1 MGRYRI
7 HESVGASRQEVHSYE
22 DLEIHHPSHRGRE
35 PGRSYAEIEGDRE
48 EVLRARTRGGQRMVS
63 KDFILSDAETRSAS
77 VRVPSP
83 VAGVIGRV
91 DARNGLVEIY
101 DRPGGELLAKIRHM
115 DLRGAGLEV
124 GDAIA
129 YGEPMGRQSGFGGG
143 NPRRYG
149 VHVHVDINEAHLP
162 TFQQYLRDLDTGAI
176 TTTIRP
182 ERAPQRVDV
191 RAGADGVLNRGESG
205 IEVRSLQ
212 QALDRLG
219 YRDARGNR
227 LVADGDFGDRTKEAV
242 EAFQRA
248 RGLALIDG
256 KVGGD
261 TLAALTEAARS
272 IKAADPLHPAHP
284 LYAAAVSKIRELPA
298 GSFRNDAEQRNAA
311 AHLASAASAAG
322 FRQIDHVVL
331 GTDGRNLFAI
341 QGELNDPARRRLH
354 LDRES
359 AIAPVPDV
367 SVDQLLRQMQE
378 AQQVEVVQQRA
389 GRTY

>member
-149 VHVHVDINEAHLP
+149 VHVHVDINQAHLP

-284 LYAAAVSKIRELPA
+284 LYAAAVSKIRELPD

-359 AIAPVPDV
+359 AIAPMPDV

-378 AQQVEVVQQRA
+378 AQQVEVAQQRA